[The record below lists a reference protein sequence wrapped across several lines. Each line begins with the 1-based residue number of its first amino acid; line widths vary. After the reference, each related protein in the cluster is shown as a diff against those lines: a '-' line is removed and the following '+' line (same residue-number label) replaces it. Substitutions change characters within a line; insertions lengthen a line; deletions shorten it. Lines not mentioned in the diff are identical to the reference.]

1 MLRSRYGFTL
11 WAAVAFAAVTLWVGF
26 APAAQSETGDQ
37 NSASQPEPI
46 TGDDIVQPSESH
58 VPKSPLK
65 LSSIDYQDEGNGAG
79 KLKLAGIALPGKEL
93 HLFLDDQPLTNVLPD
108 DSGNWSVESDAKLG
122 DGRHTVRADQYDTDT
137 NMLAARAMITFEQAK
152 QPPKDEAP
160 AEPPKGATP

>member
-1 MLRSRYGFTL
+1 MLRRRYGFTL
-11 WAAVAFAAVTLWVGF
+11 CAAVAVAALTLWAGF
-26 APAAQSETGDQ
+26 APAAETGDQ
-37 NSASQPEPI
+37 NSASQPEPV

-58 VPKSPLK
+58 VPKAPLK
-65 LSSIDYQDEGNGAG
+65 LSTIDFEDAGNGAG

-93 HLFLDDQPLTNVLPD
+93 HLFLDDQPLTDVLPD
-108 DSGNWSVESDAKLG
+108 ETGNWSVESDAKLG

>member
-1 MLRSRYGFTL
+1 MLRSRYSFTLCAAAAVAALTL
-11 WAAVAFAAVTLWVGF
+11 WAGY
-26 APAAQSETGDQ
+26 APAARSETGEQ

-46 TGDDIVQPSESH
+46 TGDDVVQSSETH

-65 LSSIDYQDEGNGAG
+65 LSTIDFQDAGGGAG

-93 HLFLDDQPLTNVLPD
+93 HLFLDDQPLTDVLPD

-137 NMLAARAMITFEQAK
+137 NMLAARAMVTFEQAK
-152 QPPKDEAP
+152 QPPQDAAP
-160 AEPPKGATP
+160 AEPPKGGTP